1 MASQSDQSGTA
12 NDKIKPTI
20 TEADIDV
27 IRTSFKQATGHDL
40 DAATLAEIN
49 YTPLFARPG
58 EAKPG
63 GTDSLRPVGDAP
75 EVAYQVIHDMLMLDG
90 NARQNLATFV
100 TTWMDEYADKLF
112 SETLD
117 KNMID
122 KDEYPMTAAIEQRC
136 VNIISELWQAP
147 GKATGTSTTGSSEA
161 VMLGGMAL
169 KWRWK
174 AARKAAGKSTD
185 QPNLVMGANVQVV
198 WEKFARYWEVEPR
211 YVPLAP
217 GRLHLTADE
226 AVKYVDENT
235 IGVVAIL
242 GSTFDGSYEPVA
254 DICKAL
260 DKVQQDQ
267 GWDIPVHVDAASGGF
282 VAPFID
288 PDLEWDFRLERV
300 KSINSSGHKYGL
312 VYPGVGWVMWREPE
326 DLPQDLVFNVNY
338 LGGNMPT
345 FALNFSRP
353 GSQVIAQYYN
363 FLRLG
368 FLGYKAIQQQC
379 RNVALFMS
387 DTIAKMGPFELQSDG
402 SELPVFFFT
411 LKDSVK
417 NYTVYDVSDKMRQY
431 GWQLPAY
438 SLPANMEQMSGLR
451 VVVRNGMGHDFAQ
464 LMLDD
469 LQRTVD
475 HFERLSGPLPTELPN
490 DDTFHH

>member
-1 MASQSDQSGTA
+1 MAQDPPPP
-12 NDKIKPTI
+12 PTP
-20 TEADIDV
+20 TFSEADMKR
-27 IRTSFKQATGHDL
+27 IRAAFKQTTGQDM
-40 DAATLAEIN
+40 TAEAIGQLVT
-49 YTPLFARPG
+49 TPLFARPG
-58 EAKPG
+58 EEG
-63 GTDSLRPVGDAP
+63 GAPINRLPVIPQSPD
-75 EVAYQVIHDMLMLDG
+75 VAYQIIHDMLMLDG

-100 TTWMDEYADKLF
+100 TTWMDEHADRLF
-112 SETLD
+112 AETFD

-122 KDEYPMTAAIEQRC
+122 KDEYPMTADIEQRC
-136 VNIISELWQAP
+136 INIVSDLWNAP
-147 GKATGTSTTGSSEA
+147 GAATGTSTVGSSEA

-174 AARKAAGKSTD
+174 ARRKEAGLPTD
-185 QPNLVMGANVQVV
+185 NPNIVMGANVQVV

-217 GRLHLTADE
+217 GRLHLTAEE
-226 AVKYVDENT
+226 AVKYCDENT

-254 DICKAL
+254 DIAKAL
-260 DKVQQDQ
+260 DALQADK

-288 PDLEWDFRLERV
+288 ADLEWDFRIPRV

-312 VYPGVGWVMWREPE
+312 VYPGVGWVMWREPA

-353 GSQVIAQYYN
+353 GSQIIGQYYN
-363 FLRLG
+363 FVRLG
-368 FLGYKAIQQQC
+368 FMGYKAVQQQC
-379 RNVALFMS
+379 RTVAKFLS
-387 DTIAKMGPFELQSDG
+387 SQIAELGPFELQSDG

-411 LKDSVK
+411 LKDSVT
-417 NYTVYDVSDKMRQY
+417 NYTVYDISDKMREY

-438 SLPANMEQMSGLR
+438 SLPADMEQMSGLR
-451 VVVRNGMGHDFAQ
+451 VVVRNGMGHSFAA
-464 LMLDD
+464 LMLRD
-469 LQRTVD
+469 LRRVVD
-475 HFERLSGPLPTELPN
+475 YFERLSGPMPAELTSEAP
-490 DDTFHH
+490 FHH